1 MILHVVPK
9 AKPELEAVADQL
21 LGQSV
26 FVGWPHLLEALVVAV
41 SDDNWKIHVN
51 SQSNKKSDWVK
62 EAVEGPLT
70 QQKNLQQKAIVE
82 R

>member
-1 MILHVVPK
+1 MILHVVEKP
-9 AKPELEAVADQL
+9 KPELEAVADQL

-51 SQSNKKSDWVK
+51 SQSNKKSDWTR
-62 EAVEGPLT
+62 EAIEGPLF
-70 QQKNLQQKAIVE
+70 QQKQLQQKSIIE
-82 R
+82 Q